1 VWEPALY
8 KLSAETIVSS
18 LQFSAE
24 TMVNEMFL
32 ESFAQTRTIRR
43 LRCNGRPLA
52 GGDDFD
58 CLGSRLIKSTIA

>member
-1 VWEPALY
+1 VWEHALY

-32 ESFAQTRTIRR
+32 ESFAQT
-43 LRCNGRPLA
+43 
-52 GGDDFD
+52 
-58 CLGSRLIKSTIA
+58 